1 MKTNCIFGWSFAF
14 RCEVKCTRV
23 IIALSSNVQSFVLP
37 IFIWNCS
44 NILWL
49 GRGILARLLCYR
61 LRTHCRNTN
70 DFSCRVNRVWAEFYV
85 PVDNQLLFLC
95 CRLFPTGGT
104 ILNAVMTPWVRGTL
118 FWTEDLHGGSV
129 CMAELMSASL
139 WEYRGWV
146 QFHFVMQFCLVRR
159 CPLHSCL
166 SIMTHTSS
174 DLGPGTA

>member
-1 MKTNCIFGWSFAF
+1 MKTNCILGWSFAF
-14 RCEVKCTRV
+14 RYEVRCARV
-23 IIALSSNVQSFVLP
+23 IVPLSSNIQSFVLP

-49 GRGILARLLCYR
+49 GRGILAWLLCYR
-61 LRTHCRNTN
+61 LRTVSWYERLPW
-70 DFSCRVNRVWAEFYV
+70 RVSRVWEEFHI
-85 PVDNQLLFLC
+85 PVDHQLLFLC

-118 FWTEDLHGGSV
+118 FWTEDLRGGSV
-129 CMAELMSASL
+129 CMAGLMSASL

-146 QFHFVMQFCLVRR
+146 QFQSVMQFCPVRR

-166 SIMTHTSS
+166 SIMTRTSS
-174 DLGPGTA
+174 DL